1 MNGDNLL
8 DLCGVGFLWSD
19 FDNWKSVDSLVCLPA
34 LLDAVKALF
43 C

>member
-8 DLCGVGFLWSD
+8 GLCGVGFLWSD
-19 FDNWKSVDSLVCLPA
+19 FDKWKSVYSLVCLPA

>member
-1 MNGDNLL
+1 MSGVTFSV
-8 DLCGVGFLWSD
+8 CEVGFLWSD
-19 FDNWKSVDSLVCLPA
+19 FDKRKSVYSLVCLPA